1 MRRSNLTEKQKRF
14 ADYYI
19 ETGNATESAKR
30 AGYAEK
36 TAYSQGQRM
45 LKNVEV
51 SAYIAERV
59 KPTEEKRIATG
70 DEVMEFFTA
79 VMRGEIKDAFDL
91 PPSLADRKDAAKE
104 LAKRTVDISSKK
116 EEYEDDNFIEA
127 LKEDMNSTFEKAGEF
142 IET

>member
-1 MRRSNLTEKQKRF
+1 MTS
-14 ADYYI
+14 YI
-19 ETGNATESAKR
+19 ETANATESAKR